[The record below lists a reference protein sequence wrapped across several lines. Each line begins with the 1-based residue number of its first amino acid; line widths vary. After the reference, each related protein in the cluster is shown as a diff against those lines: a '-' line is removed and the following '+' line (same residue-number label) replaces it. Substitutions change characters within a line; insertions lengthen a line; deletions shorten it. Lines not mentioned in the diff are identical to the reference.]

1 MGQQR
6 SATLASV
13 ARAARVSR
21 QTVSNVLNA
30 PDLVHSS
37 TRRRVE
43 AVIAEQGYRPNR
55 AAQSLRTQASRLL
68 GYAVRPRP
76 ALVISSVL
84 DRFLHAL
91 TANAEDSGHHVLLFA
106 ERPGRSEIDGYAE
119 LLARNAVD
127 GFVLSDTDVDDP
139 RPGWLDRR
147 GVPFVAFGRDWSR
160 PDDGHWVDVDGAA
173 GTRAAVEHL
182 YALGHRRIAYLGW
195 PEGSGVGDDRR
206 AGYLGAC
213 AELGVRPVAVAIEDG
228 YETGHGATSQLLDR
242 GRQAPTAFVCVSDGM
257 AMGCLQTLR
266 GRGLRPG
273 HDAGVVGF
281 DDSPLAGLPGVELTS
296 VQQPVETVGEAVV
309 ARLLRR
315 LAEPDAPAEPL
326 LLAPRLAVRAST
338 DPAGSAAGSSDP
350 RPLPGG
356 SPA

>member
-1 MGQQR
+1 M
-6 SATLASV
+6 
-13 ARAARVSR
+13 
-21 QTVSNVLNA
+21 
-30 PDLVHSS
+30 
-37 TRRRVE
+37 
-43 AVIAEQGYRPNR
+43 IAEQGYRPNR
-55 AAQSLRTQASRLL
+55 AAQSLRTQAARLL

-91 TANAEDSGHHVLLFA
+91 TAQAEDSGHHVLLFA
-106 ERPGRSEIDGYAE
+106 ERPGRSEIDGYGE

-139 RPGWLDRR
+139 RPRWLDRR

-160 PDDGHWVDVDGAA
+160 PEDGHWVDVDGAA

-182 YALGHRRIAYLGW
+182 HALGHREIAYLGW

-206 AGYLGAC
+206 GGYLAAC
-213 AELGVRPVAVAIEDG
+213 AGLDVRPVAVAVEDG
-228 YETGHGATSQLLDR
+228 IETGYGATARLLDR
-242 GRQAPTAFVCVSDGM
+242 RRPPTAFVCVSDGM
-257 AMGCLQTLR
+257 AVGCLQTLR
-266 GRGLRPG
+266 ERGLRPG

-281 DDSPLAGLPGVELTS
+281 DDSPLAGMPGVELTS
-296 VQQPVETVGEAVV
+296 LQQPVETVGEAVV

-326 LLAPRLAVRAST
+326 LLPPRLVVRTST
-338 DPAGSAAGSSDP
+338 DPAGGAAGTP
-350 RPLPGG
+350 APHPLPGG
-356 SPA
+356 RPA